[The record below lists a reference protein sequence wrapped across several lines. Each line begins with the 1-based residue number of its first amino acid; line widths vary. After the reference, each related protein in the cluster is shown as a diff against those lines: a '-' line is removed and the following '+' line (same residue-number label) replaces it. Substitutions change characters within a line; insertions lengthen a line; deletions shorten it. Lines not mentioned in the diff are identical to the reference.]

1 MKNTF
6 KKAQKFLGFLGL
18 LQNGANLC
26 KFCCIISVQIFIKE
40 VKTNA
45 HFQNTNK
52 TIRFPVD
59 IIEGV
64 EKALK
69 GKNCTFTGFVIA
81 AVRSALEEQEL
92 N

>member
-1 MKNTF
+1 MSAF
-6 KKAQKFLGFLGL
+6 KIPEIPPTA
-18 LQNGANLC
+18 
-26 KFCCIISVQIFIKE
+26 
-40 VKTNA
+40 
-45 HFQNTNK
+45 NK